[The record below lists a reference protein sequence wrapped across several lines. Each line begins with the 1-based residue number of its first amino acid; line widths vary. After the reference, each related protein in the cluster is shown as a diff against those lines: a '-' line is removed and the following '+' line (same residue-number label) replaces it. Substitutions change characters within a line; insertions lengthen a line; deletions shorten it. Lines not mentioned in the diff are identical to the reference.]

1 MTDTIGIIA
10 IISGVSALLLG
21 GLKII
26 KSSECCSCMKLT
38 TRSVPTTP
46 NARTS
51 QSFIELQ
58 PVVKRARALS
68 DPLKPRPSLIP
79 VAVDTK
85 I

>member
-1 MTDTIGIIA
+1 
-10 IISGVSALLLG
+10 
-21 GLKII
+21 
-26 KSSECCSCMKLT
+26 MKLT